1 MFANYH
7 VKNIAAHFHQK
18 PVEGS
23 WICLQYF
30 EQISAFGG
38 FSAESARGTL
48 HLVHVRSVPHH
59 HYILT
64 RHAPRVLCV
73 KHDVR
78 LMIHTDFDNLLI
90 PNVPHVQSVYLDFLE
105 YSNCFF
111 SGQLPS
117 VSTKI
122 KHFIVY
128 PQLHKRLLEMW
139 EWRSSSSTP
148 DEKVCFC
155 ILLNILFYITLTT
168 EQSY

>member
-18 PVEGS
+18 PVESS

-78 LMIHTDFDNLLI
+78 LMIHTDFDTYRAFI
-90 PNVPHVQSVYLDFLE
+90 WDFLGIQQ
-105 YSNCFF
+105 NCFF

-117 VSTKI
+117 VSTTNKTFHSLSAVTQTFAWDVRMTLFVFDTRWKSVFLYSF
-122 KHFIVY
+122 KH
-128 PQLHKRLLEMW
+128 L
-139 EWRSSSSTP
+139 
-148 DEKVCFC
+148 
-155 ILLNILFYITLTT
+155 LFYITL
-168 EQSY
+168 

>member
-18 PVEGS
+18 PVESS

-90 PNVPHVQSVYLDFLE
+90 PNVPHVQSVYWDFIGIQQ
-105 YSNCFF
+105 YCFYQGNF
-111 SGQLPS
+111 RVFPQ
-117 VSTKI
+117 KI

-148 DEKVCFC
+148 DEKSVF
-155 ILLNILFYITLTT
+155 FVFF
-168 EQSY
+168 